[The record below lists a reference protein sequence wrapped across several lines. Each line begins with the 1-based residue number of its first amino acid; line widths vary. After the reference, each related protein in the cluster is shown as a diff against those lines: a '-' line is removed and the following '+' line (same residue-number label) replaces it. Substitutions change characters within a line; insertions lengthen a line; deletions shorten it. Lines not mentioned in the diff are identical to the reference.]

1 MLTIPSYTWLLIS
14 LLDRTFK
21 TINLQ
26 LYRERKRESIQV
38 LLNDERQELE
48 FGRHNQEIPRIH
60 KFSFIWLIMNWYTC
74 KLFGQ
79 THSKL

>member
-1 MLTIPSYTWLLIS
+1 MLTIPFYTWLLIS

-26 LYRERKRESIQV
+26 LYRERKRDSIQV

-48 FGRHNQEIPRIH
+48 FGRHNQEIPKIH
-60 KFSFIWLIMNWYTC
+60 KFSFMSWYTC